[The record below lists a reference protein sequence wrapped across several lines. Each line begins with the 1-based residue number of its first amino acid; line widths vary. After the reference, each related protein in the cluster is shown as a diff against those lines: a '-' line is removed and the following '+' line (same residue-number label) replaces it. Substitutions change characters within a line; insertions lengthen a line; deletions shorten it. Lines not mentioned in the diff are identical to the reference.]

1 VTPKKGILGSGLTL
15 DMVMC
20 LVLVGFGIGLSV
32 VSVINGGVWLLLLL
46 LGVPLLGLGI
56 AGVVLAWRN
65 RL

>member
-1 VTPKKGILGSGLTL
+1 MTPKKGILGSGLTL

-32 VSVINGGVWLLLLL
+32 VSVVNGGVWLLLLL
-46 LGVPLLGLGI
+46 LGVPLLGLGG

>member
-1 VTPKKGILGSGLTL
+1 MTPKKGILGSGLTL

-46 LGVPLLGLGI
+46 LGVPLLGLG
-56 AGVVLAWRN
+56 AVGVVLAWRN

>member
-1 VTPKKGILGSGLTL
+1 MTPKKGILGSGLTL

-20 LVLVGFGIGLSV
+20 LVLVGFGIGLSA
-32 VSVINGGVWLLLLL
+32 VSVIQGGVWLLLLL
-46 LGVPLLGLGI
+46 LGVPLLGLGV

>member
-1 VTPKKGILGSGLTL
+1 MTPKKGILGSGMTL

-20 LVLVGFGIGLSV
+20 LVLFGFGIGVSA
-32 VSVINGGVWLLLLL
+32 VSVINGGVWLLLLM
-46 LGVPLLGLGI
+46 LGVPLLGLGG

>member
-1 VTPKKGILGSGLTL
+1 MTPKKGILGSGLTL

-20 LVLVGFGIGLSV
+20 LVLVGFGIGLSA
-32 VSVINGGVWLLLLL
+32 VSVIQGGVWLLLLL
-46 LGVPLLGLGI
+46 LGVPLLGFGV

>member
-1 VTPKKGILGSGLTL
+1 VTTKRGILGSGLTL

-20 LVLVGFGIGLSV
+20 LVLVGFGIGLSA
-32 VSVINGGVWLLLLL
+32 VSVIQGGVWLLLLL
-46 LGVPLLGLGI
+46 LGVPLLGLGG

>member
-1 VTPKKGILGSGLTL
+1 VTPRKGILGTGMTL

-32 VSVINGGVWLLLLL
+32 VAVIQGGIWLLLLL
-46 LGVPLLGLGI
+46 LGVPLLGLGA